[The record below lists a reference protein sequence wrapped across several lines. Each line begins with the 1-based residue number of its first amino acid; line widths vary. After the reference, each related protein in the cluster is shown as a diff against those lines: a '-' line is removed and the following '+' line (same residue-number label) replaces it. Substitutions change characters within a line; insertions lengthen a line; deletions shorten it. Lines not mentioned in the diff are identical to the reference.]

1 MSKEIVSIHK
11 KIINPLKYS
20 KKEREPAQKEHLYPF
35 LFLNLTSCK
44 NYRIMSRFIPWL
56 WRHFYTRVLAVSQ
69 VISTIVC
76 YCISPKH
83 LIFMGHKVV
92 LWASLCVLLIFL
104 VGIFLRWH
112 FFICAVQMARTKCPT
127 SRTQT
132 LCITIICGKR
142 QHKD

>member
-44 NYRIMSRFIPWL
+44 NYRIKSRFIPWL
-56 WRHFYTRVLAVSQ
+56 WRHFYTRELDVSQ
-69 VISTIVC
+69 VTFNDGLH
-76 YCISPKH
+76 CISPKQ
-83 LIFMGHKVV
+83 LIYIGHMVV
-92 LWASLCVLLIFL
+92 LWASSCVLLIFL

-112 FFICAVQMARTKCPT
+112 FFICAVQMARTKCPI

-132 LCITIICGKR
+132 ICIIIFCGK
-142 QHKD
+142 KWYND